1 MNITFQTM
9 KTSYR
14 SPVPAQRTYTPQ
26 SEKAKGDYDTI
37 DISRTRVNQDSDESF
52 AQILARRAASQ
63 LKGGASAERVQELK
77 KEVAE
82 GTYMPDSQKI
92 AGRLLGLG

>member
-9 KTSYR
+9 KTSYH
-14 SPVPAQRTYTPQ
+14 SPVPAKRPYSPQ
-26 SEKAKGDYDTI
+26 TGKAKADYDTI
-37 DISRTRVNQDSDESF
+37 DISRPRVNQDSDESF
-52 AQILARRAASQ
+52 AQILARRVSSQ
-63 LKGGASAERVQELK
+63 MKSGVSQERVQELK
-77 KEVAE
+77 QQVAD